1 MRALRRLL
9 LGLFATI
16 GVITVLVATLATFG
30 GWWMVGRL
38 EHLRGLPSSMVLVA
52 DFRGELSDAQP
63 GGLSGLRLKQHLG
76 LSDVVLTLDR
86 AAHDPRVKGLIA
98 KIDDTGHGIAGAQE
112 LRDAVKRFAAS
123 GRPTMAYAD
132 SFGELGPANEGYYLA
147 TAFEQITLQP
157 VGLVGLTGL
166 MAEVPFFKTLLDRL
180 GIVADVEKR
189 EAYKT
194 AFDSATETGLT
205 PENREMVEQ
214 MVKGL
219 SAQLAQGIAEG

>member
-1 MRALRRLL
+1 MRLLRRFL
-9 LGLFATI
+9 LGLFAVI
-16 GVITVLVATLATFG
+16 GAITVLSVAGDRRRLVDGRAPGAFARPAT
-30 GWWMVGRL
+30 
-38 EHLRGLPSSMVLVA
+38 SMVCWWRIFA
-52 DFRGELSDAQP
+52 ASRATPQP
-63 GGLSGLRLKQHLG
+63 GGLVGLRLKKHPG
-76 LSDVVLTLDR
+76 ISDVVLALDR

-98 KIDDTGHGIAGAQE
+98 KIDETWHGIAGAQE
-112 LRDAVKRFAAS
+112 LREAVKRFAAS
-123 GRPTMAYAD
+123 GRPTVAYAD

-180 GIVADVEKR
+180 GIAADVEKR

-205 PENREMVEQ
+205 PENFARW
-214 MVKGL
+214 
-219 SAQLAQGIAEG
+219 SSRW